1 MSIRTTCPARNN
13 KWYMNGGGGYNKCIK
28 ISGNW
33 VLQNCVGYAYGR
45 FMEIAGKTAC
55 NLATSDAETWYLKKD
70 GYARSAYPKVGAVI
84 CWRKGKIGRADG
96 CGHVA
101 IVERVNS
108 DGSILISQSGYSAK
122 KFWTQT
128 LKKPYKLA
136 GYTLQGFILNPWVG
150 ASKPTTKSKYTGAF
164 PTSYVNRK
172 HGTKENIKRWQSF
185 LKWAGFYT
193 MAIDGSFGN
202 GTYKATVAFQKKAGL
217 KADGSAGN
225 KTIAKAKAY
234 TK

>member
-1 MSIRTTCPARNN
+1 MTIRTQCPARNN
-13 KWYMNGGGGYNKCIK
+13 KYYMNGGGGYNKCIR

-45 FMEIAGKTAC
+45 FMEWAGKTSC
-55 NLATSDAETWYLKKD
+55 KLSTSDAERWYLNTAD
-70 GYARSAYPKVGAVI
+70 GYKRGQTPKAGAVI
-84 CWRKGKIGRADG
+84 CWRKGKIGRSDG
-96 CGHVA
+96 YGHVA
-101 IVERVNS
+101 FVERVNA
-108 DGSILISQSGYSAK
+108 DGSILISQSGYTAK

-136 GYTLQGFILNPWVG
+136 GYTFQGFIYNPYTE
-150 ASKPTTKSKYTGAF
+150 KTETKKTYTGKF

-185 LKWAGFYT
+185 LKWAGFYKGN
-193 MAIDGSFGN
+193 IDGSFGN
-202 GTYKATVAFQKKAGL
+202 QTYNATKAFQKKVGL
-217 KADGSAGN
+217 TQDGSCGA

-234 TK
+234 KK